1 MDGPTPAPGS
11 GTSIPR
17 WRRPLETLPALR
29 EILDALASGA
39 PAHVHKLVGASKALL
54 AAEIVRRTGRPLLFV
69 VAGEETADA
78 ARIDLETFLG
88 KAPLYFAEHATAPY
102 EVKVPHTEVSAARLQ
117 TLTALASGAADVIV
131 ATVQAMGERVPA
143 LPILREHLVTVTEG
157 KPLDL
162 DATLDRL
169 TYLGYD
175 RSAAVEEVGDYALRG
190 GILDIY
196 SLGGDNPIRIE
207 IEYGEVASIREFDVR
222 SQRSLR
228 SMPSAVIVPRYEIL
242 LDEARIGR
250 AVRDLSGIDPDA
262 GHELAEAFE
271 IEVYP
276 PGIERIAA
284 RLGQEPASFLSYL
297 PDDTVIVI
305 EEPGLVWA
313 RAESHWE
320 KILDAHARARE
331 DFPHINAPSELF
343 VDPET
348 LQAETTRFAAVRFSD
363 LSHEPGD
370 ARPIVVR
377 SSPPSTFGRRI
388 ELWRGYLGEL
398 LADGLAVTILC
409 DNEGQRTR
417 LHELLIEDGL
427 DVDLQ
432 LGVIS
437 AGFVLGEAGL
447 AVLTDHEFFGRP
459 RRRAR
464 PRRFKSGFGLKEL
477 RSLKPGSA
485 IVHIEHGI
493 GKFLGVTRL
502 EVNGHLTDVCQ
513 LEYQGGDKLY
523 VPVDQL
529 DLIQRY
535 ASEEGKSPGLS
546 RLGGTGWAKTK
557 EKAKRAIQEIAGELV
572 RTYALRKS
580 HPGHAFSPDTP
591 WQREL
596 EGSFPFEETPDQ
608 LRAVEAVK
616 QDMEAPT
623 PMDRLLCGDVGYGK
637 TEVAVR
643 AAFKAV
649 LGGKQVA
656 MLVPTTILAEQ
667 HWNTFSERFREFPV
681 RLDMLSRFRTAKE
694 RDEILAKAATG
705 DLDMVIGT
713 HALLAKSVRFKN
725 LGLVIV
731 DEEQRFGVAHKER
744 LKQLRA
750 NVDVLTLTATP
761 IPRTMNMSLLGV
773 RDITVIQTPPQ
784 GRISVQTD
792 IAEFDRELIQ
802 EALLREAD
810 RGGQSFFVH
819 NRVES
824 IHTMAVY
831 IQKLCPQLRIAV
843 GHGQMAERALERV
856 MHDLI
861 HGRIDVLVATMII
874 ESGLDIPSVN
884 TLLVNRADAFGLAQ
898 LYQLRGRV
906 GRSTQ
911 KAFCTFLVPSD
922 KALSETA
929 MKRLRAIAEFDE
941 LGSGFALAMRD
952 LEIRGAGNILGKE
965 QSGHVVA
972 VGFEMY
978 VRLVEEAV
986 RELRGL
992 PLEERPEPRLTTDVD
1007 AYLPDD
1013 YVVDAEEKVAF
1024 YKRLA
1029 DATEADEVESLA
1041 AELRDRFGRLA
1052 PPAQGLFDLR
1062 RLRVLGAQ
1070 SRLSS
1075 ISLRGHKIELEF
1087 AAPPAPE
1094 AMREWMKRITMPV
1107 EFATSGRFV
1116 MKATGGLAEALDLVT
1131 RLAGCEPAPAVGKE
1145 AR

>member
-1 MDGPTPAPGS
+1 MSRVMDEPAPGT
-11 GTSIPR
+11 GTRVSR

-29 EILDALASGA
+29 EIAGALATNE
-39 PAHVHKLVGASKALL
+39 PVHVHKLVGASKALF
-54 AAEIVRRTGRPLLFV
+54 AAELSRRLSRPLLYIV
-69 VAGEETADA
+69 TGDEAADA
-78 ARIDLETFLG
+78 ARIDFETFLG
-88 KAPLYFAEHATAPY
+88 EPPLYFAEHATAPY
-102 EVKVPHTEVSAARLQ
+102 EVKIPHTEVSAARLQ
-117 TLTALASGAADVIV
+117 TLTALAGGGRGVIV
-131 ATVQAMGERVPA
+131 TTIQALGERVPA
-143 LPILREHLVTVTEG
+143 PGVLRDHLVTLAVGE
-157 KPLDL
+157 PLAVEEVL
-162 DATLDRL
+162 GRL
-169 TYLGYD
+169 TYLGYE
-175 RSAAVEEVGDYALRG
+175 RAAAVEEVGDCAVRG

-207 IEYGEVASIREFDVR
+207 VEYGEIASIREFDVR
-222 SQRSLR
+222 TQRSLR
-228 SMPSAVIVPRYEIL
+228 SMGRAVIVPRYEIF
-242 LDEARIGR
+242 LDEARIEA
-250 AVRDLSGIDPDA
+250 AVRGLGTRDERAARDLQD
-262 GHELAEAFE
+262 AFE
-271 IEVYP
+271 VEVHP

-284 RLGQEPASFLSYL
+284 RLGQEPTCFLDYL
-297 PDDTVIVI
+297 PGDTVLVI
-305 EEPGLVWA
+305 EEPGIAWA
-313 RAESHWE
+313 RAESRWE
-320 KILDAHARARE
+320 DVLAAFARARE
-331 DFPHINAPSELF
+331 DFPHIDAPGDLF

-348 LQAETTRFAAVRFSD
+348 LRSATARFAALRLSD
-363 LSHEPGD
+363 LSHEAGD
-370 ARPIVVR
+370 ARPVAVR
-377 SSPPSTFGRRI
+377 SAPPRSFGRRI
-388 ELWRGYLGEL
+388 ELWREYLGEL
-398 LADGLAVTILC
+398 LGDGLAVTIFC

-417 LHELLIEDGL
+417 LHELLVEEGL
-427 DVDLQ
+427 AVGLE

-437 AGFVLGEAGL
+437 AGFVLEDAGL
-447 AVLTDHEFFGRP
+447 AALTDHEFFGRP

-477 RSLKPGSA
+477 RSLKPGSF

-493 GKFLGVTRL
+493 GRYLGLARL
-502 EVNGHLTDVCQ
+502 EVNGHLTDVCR

-535 ASEEGKSPGLS
+535 ASDEGKSPALS

-608 LRAVEAVK
+608 LRALDEVK
-616 QDMEAPT
+616 RDMEAPT
-623 PMDRLLCGDVGYGK
+623 PMDRLLCGDVGFGK

-643 AAFKAV
+643 AAFKAM

-681 RLDMLSRFRTAKE
+681 RVDMLSRFRGLKE
-694 RDEILAKAATG
+694 REEILRKAAAG

-713 HALLAKSVRFKN
+713 HALLGKGVRFKN

-744 LKQLRA
+744 LKQLRTS
-750 NVDVLTLTATP
+750 VDMLTLTATP

-784 GRISVQTD
+784 GRMAVQTD

-831 IQKLCPQLRIAV
+831 IQKLCPQLRIGVA
-843 GHGQMAERALERV
+843 HGQMAERSLEKV
-856 MHDLI
+856 MHEFV
-861 HGRIDVLVATMII
+861 HGRMDVLVATMII

-922 KALSETA
+922 KALTETA

-1007 AYLPDD
+1007 AFLPDD
-1013 YVVDAEEKVAF
+1013 YVEDAEEKVAF

-1029 DATEADEVESLA
+1029 DAVEPEEVETLA
-1041 AELRDRFGRLA
+1041 AELRDRFGKLA
-1052 PPAQGLFDLR
+1052 APAQGLFDLR
-1062 RLRVLGAQ
+1062 LLRVLGAQ
-1070 SRLSS
+1070 ARLSS

-1087 AAPPAPE
+1087 ASPPSPE

-1116 MKATGGLAEALDLVT
+1116 MKAKGGLAEALDLVT
-1131 RLAGCEPAPAVGKE
+1131 RLAGRDPAA
-1145 AR
+1145 AA